1 MTDSGMNPGT
11 PDRRS
16 AGRYLW
22 WLVTSQRRRVAA
34 GALLGGLW
42 MVCLTLPPYVLS
54 RAIDDGLRPGRTSA
68 LLGWSAALLGVG
80 VVNAWLAIMRHRTM
94 TRIRMDASFRTVR
107 VVALQTVRLG
117 AALPRRVTAG
127 EIVTIGMGDV
137 QSISQTLTITG
148 PGVGAV
154 LSYLVVAALL
164 LSVSWLLA
172 VVVLLGVPLLAVV
185 LGPLLERLQGRESAY
200 REHQGALAA
209 RFVDLAGGLRVL
221 NGLGGKEV
229 FAERYRQGSRALQAE
244 GYRVGS
250 VTSWIQA
257 LGLGLP
263 TLFLAAV
270 TWLAA
275 RMAAQ
280 GAITVGELVA
290 VYGYV
295 AVLVVPVAFFIEGGY
310 DLSRGLV
317 AARRVLRLLDLEPE
331 LAGSG
336 AASDAPASPAVLRDA
351 DSGVEVAPGQLTA
364 LVSARPAETAA
375 VVERLGRFTESAATW
390 GDVPLRDID
399 LARVRDR
406 ILVADNEADLF
417 SGTLREVVA
426 GRAGP
431 TGLAA
436 AAGLDGDAGLDAT
449 GPDDDARLARTRRFD
464 EPGGAGGADAIGG
477 LGRTASPDH
486 PTEPDAG
493 HGPDA
498 TAGLD
503 TAAVRAETAVRA
515 HALGPHALDATAVG
529 RALCAAA
536 ARDLVLGLP
545 KGLDSHID
553 AQGRNL
559 SGGQRQRVRLARA
572 LFADPEV
579 LLAVEPTSAV
589 DAHTEAAVADGL
601 RAFRAGRTTVVTGS
615 SPLLLDRADTVYY
628 LEDGRV
634 AAVGGHGE
642 LLREHPGYRS
652 LVARGAGDPEPEA
665 ADGIGTSDSA
675 DLRSREAVR

>member
-1 MTDSGMNPGT
+1 
-11 PDRRS
+11 
-16 AGRYLW
+16 
-22 WLVTSQRRRVAA
+22 
-34 GALLGGLW
+34 

-54 RAIDDGLRPGRTSA
+54 RAIDDGLRPGRASA

-80 VVNAWLAIMRHRTM
+80 VLNAWLAIMRHRTM

-209 RFVDLAGGLRVL
+209 RFADLVGGLRVL

-257 LGLGLP
+257 LGIGLP

-336 AASDAPASPAVLRDA
+336 AALDAPATPAVLRDA
-351 DSGVEVAPGQLTA
+351 DSGVEVAPGKLTA

-426 GRAGP
+426 GRASP

-436 AAGLDGDAGLDAT
+436 ATGLDDDAGLADAT
-449 GPDDDARLARTRRFD
+449 GPDDARLARTRGFDDARLARTRRFD
-464 EPGGAGGADAIGG
+464 APGGPDDDARLARTCRFDEPDGADATGG
-477 LGRTASPDH
+477 LGATAAPGTTASPDH

-493 HGPDA
+493 HGPNT

-503 TAAVRAETAVRA
+503 TAAVRAETAVRP

-536 ARDLVLGLP
+536 AQDLVLGLP

-665 ADGIGTSDSA
+665 TDGIGTSDSA